1 MVPDGT
7 STNGVTMDKL
17 QKELRDA
24 NQKIL
29 NKYIRI
35 N

>member
-1 MVPDGT
+1 MVPD
-7 STNGVTMDKL
+7 SQSVNGVKFDEL
-17 QKELRDA
+17 LNELRKA